1 MQDINQQLYEKK
13 ETPSDFIPVY
23 AVVFNLDETGNNVTC
38 NKTLEEAL
46 AILKSGGSCILTKI
60 YGPTNNYINTQYAT
74 EISISDNELYCT
86 FIVKYMG
93 IYEYRIGF
101 TNEGIYFKSNP
112 LVTNAQIINS
122 YNIQS
127 IMSKIINDN
136 TSQEVLS
143 AINSIFGSFANFK
156 VAIGKPN
163 SIFYNDTY
171 GDLTIRISNN
181 LIIILWSSDIK
192 INHVTIAND
201 GSYTYNTIQVVDQ
214 TLYRLSN
221 LNIEPIT
228 NPKIWVGTSTQYAA
242 IAEKDVNTTYIVKS
256 E

>member
-1 MQDINQQLYEKK
+1 MQDINQQLYENK
-13 ETPSDFIPVY
+13 ETPSEFIPVY

-93 IYEYRIGF
+93 IYEYRIEF
-101 TNEGIYFKSNP
+101 TNGGIYFESNP

-192 INHVTIAND
+192 ISHVTIAND

-228 NPKIWVGTSTQYAA
+228 NPKIWVGTSAQYAA

>member
-13 ETPSDFIPVY
+13 ETPSEFIPVY

-86 FIVKYMG
+86 FIVKYIG
-93 IYEYRIGF
+93 IYEYRIEF
-101 TNEGIYFKSNP
+101 TNEGIYFESNP

-122 YNIQS
+122 YNIDP
-127 IMSKIINDN
+127 ITSKILNDGTN
-136 TSQEVLS
+136 EEVLN
-143 AINSIFGSFANFK
+143 AINSIFTNFDGFK
-156 VAIGKPN
+156 TVVGKPN
-163 SIFYNDTY
+163 SVFYNNTY
-171 GDLTIRISNN
+171 GNFNARIDNN
-181 LIIILWSSDIK
+181 LIILLWSSNTAI
-192 INHVTIAND
+192 HHLTIASD
-201 GSYTYNTIQVVDQ
+201 GSYTHNTIQVVDQ